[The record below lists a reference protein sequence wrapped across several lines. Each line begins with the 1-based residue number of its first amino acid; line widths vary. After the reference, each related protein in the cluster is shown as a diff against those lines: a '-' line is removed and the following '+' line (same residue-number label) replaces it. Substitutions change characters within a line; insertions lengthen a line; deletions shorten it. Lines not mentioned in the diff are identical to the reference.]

1 MRALEVLLAVLLG
14 LAFVLPWLDLGF
26 GQAISGLEMLR
37 ATLDA
42 NGRMGSVASFSD
54 MEGGWVVYLFW
65 ALPIGLAL
73 TLVTGA
79 IGVWW
84 ARVFALLTGLVP
96 WLLLALIALDLGSD
110 FDEVFR
116 FFAVGAWAT
125 LGIGLLLILT
135 GLGLLRLPGRR

>member
-1 MRALEVLLAVLLG
+1 M
-14 LAFVLPWLDLGF
+14 
-26 GQAISGLEMLR
+26 
-37 ATLDA
+37 
-42 NGRMGSVASFSD
+42 
-54 MEGGWVVYLFW
+54 
-65 ALPIGLAL
+65 
-73 TLVTGA
+73 
-79 IGVWW
+79 
-84 ARVFALLTGLVP
+84 P